1 MSRSRAAGHGCSIPS
16 LPPLAFVLILGVLL
30 GAGPAAGAEPLEPG
44 FELPPD
50 AGLPALIAH
59 AEAWNPGVAAARHRW
74 QAAAA
79 RVPQAEALPDP
90 QLGLGL
96 MFDQVDADSE
106 YMGERYSVSQ
116 ALPWF
121 GKRGL
126 RADVASSAAGVEEQR
141 YEALRL
147 ALAEQV
153 TAAWFEYAW
162 TREAVATAR
171 ENRDLLLRLEG
182 VTRAMYRAGMG
193 NAADISRA
201 QVELG
206 RLDDRLRSLLDA
218 LGPVSARLNA
228 LLGRPSHAALPEPPA
243 PSQQAVPALPERSED
258 AWLQA
263 ALAHNPGLGAARN
276 EIERETHAVALA
288 RKDYYPDIRLGL
300 EYGRNS
306 AGRMAAMDGGGADSL
321 VGTISVN
328 IPIRQRRY
336 DAALAEAEAR
346 LHAAGRDAR
355 TRELALEA
363 GLKAALFD
371 YREGARKQQLYG
383 GTLVPRA
390 RHALEATEAAYRAGN
405 VGFIELIDSQRTL
418 LEFELAQERAAADQA
433 TAAAQV
439 RALAGEPLYPNSSE
453 D

>member
-1 MSRSRAAGHGCSIPS
+1 MSCSRAADPGRITALLRRLALGFLLGGVFGTSPS
-16 LPPLAFVLILGVLL
+16 LAAEPIHEGPEL
-30 GAGPAAGAEPLEPG
+30 PAA
-44 FELPPD
+44 
-50 AGLPALIAH
+50 AGLPELIAH
-59 AEAWNPGVAAARHRW
+59 AEAWSPVLAAARHRW
-74 QAAAA
+74 QAAEA
-79 RVPQAEALPDP
+79 RVPQADALPDP

-96 MFDQVDADSE
+96 VFDQVDADSE

-126 RADVASSAAGVEEQR
+126 RAEVAGSAAGAEQQR

-147 ALAEQV
+147 ALGEQV

-162 TREAVATAR
+162 TRQAVATAR
-171 ENRDLLLRLEG
+171 ENRELLLRLES
-182 VTRAMYRAGMG
+182 VARAMYRAGMG
-193 NAADISRA
+193 NAADVSRA

-206 RLDDRLRSLLDA
+206 RLDDQMRSLLDA
-218 LGPVSARLNA
+218 LGPAAARLNA
-228 LLGRPSHAALPEPPA
+228 LLGRPAHAGLPEPPA
-243 PSQQAVPALPERSED
+243 PSLQAVPALPERADE

-263 ALAHNPGLGAARN
+263 ALARNPGLGAAQR

-288 RKDYYPDIRLGL
+288 RKEYYPDIRLGL

-306 AGRMAAMDGGGADSL
+306 GARMAAMDGGGADML
-321 VGTISVN
+321 VGMISVN
-328 IPIRQRRY
+328 VPIRQRRY
-336 DAALAEAEAR
+336 DAAVTEAEAR
-346 LHAAGRDAR
+346 LQAAGRDAR

-363 GLKAALFD
+363 ELKAALFD
-371 YREGARKQQLYG
+371 YREGARKLQLYG

-390 RHALEATEAAYRAGN
+390 RHALEATEAAYRAGS

-418 LEFELAQERAAADQA
+418 LEFELARERAAADQA
-433 TAAAQV
+433 TAAARV
-439 RALAGEPLYPNSSE
+439 RALAGEPLYPNSPE